1 MKRYAVVAVPTGQ
14 KSFKKLPEAVRAHLK
29 QELSRLEEDPTTV
42 GKKLK
47 GVFSLYHSLHTKCS
61 GVEYRV
67 IYRVYPE
74 NNEVV
79 IVYVASREN
88 LYRELERLKL

>member
-1 MKRYAVVAVPTGQ
+1 MKRYAVVAVPTGL
-14 KSFKKLPEAVRAHLK
+14 KSFKKLPESVREHLK
-29 QELSRLEEDPTTV
+29 QELSRLEEDPMSV

-47 GVFSLYHSLHTKCS
+47 GVFSLYHSLHTKHK

-74 NNEVV
+74 NREV
-79 IVYVASREN
+79 IMVYVASREN